1 MKMKLDGALHIYEE
15 FEYEFKFKMA
25 LSMKFKFEKWNLNK
39 VYVNK

>member
-25 LSMKFKFEKWNLNK
+25 LSMKFKFETWNLNK